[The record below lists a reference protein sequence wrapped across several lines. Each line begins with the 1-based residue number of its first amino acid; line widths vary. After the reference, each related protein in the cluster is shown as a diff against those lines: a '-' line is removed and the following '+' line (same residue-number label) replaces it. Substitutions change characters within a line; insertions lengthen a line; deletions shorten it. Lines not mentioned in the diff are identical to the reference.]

1 MFEFKIDYSKV
12 FWRPKIKE
20 LYGNVFRRDETVVSF
35 SLHIP
40 VPVPDS
46 IVLFCLGKWDGNES
60 LEATLSY
67 KDESVTLGKF
77 TAFSRFV
84 ILFVTFKWCVPFL
97 VMILRFGHENF
108 LISILPLQ
116 LIQ

>member
-1 MFEFKIDYSKV
+1 M
-12 FWRPKIKE
+12 
-20 LYGNVFRRDETVVSF
+20 VSF

-84 ILFVTFKWCVPFL
+84 QANFW
-97 VMILRFGHENF
+97 RFRHVVADCCMKVAQKAPAAF
-108 LISILPLQ
+108 CATSIQQSATICPW
-116 LIQ
+116 